1 MSIHRISL
9 QCLARLTGSPSS
21 TACKSA
27 ECCNSLSRF
36 RRSKRDSQ
44 RPIVRW
50 PGLTCVLVL
59 LCTYPALADN
69 PPIKENLATA
79 GDAALQSND
88 NNLAIDKYT
97 AIIQPSDETIY
108 NLGIAHY
115 RNGDIQQ
122 AAEQF
127 RMVIGSQN
135 DSLAARARFN
145 LGNAFYSQALTQL
158 KPPAAD
164 NAAPTSAQATT
175 ATTPTASQDV
185 ESGVK
190 LLRSA
195 ITQYR
200 SALRI
205 DANDT
210 DARAN
215 IELAQ
220 SLIDEIEQQQDQQ
233 QQDQQQ
239 QDQQQQDQQ
248 QQDQQ
253 QQDQQQQ
260 DQQQQDQENK
270 SNQKITNAEEQAD
283 SKDDSDDSSDP
294 PSGELT
300 AVNEQDA
307 ATDQA
312 HGEPTLIKTDQ
323 MTEEEARKLLQ
334 SIRDRDMLRR
344 LRKQAAERALRVP
357 VERDW

>member
-115 RNGDIQQ
+115 RNGDLQQ

-260 DQQQQDQENK
+260 DQQQQDQ
-270 SNQKITNAEEQAD
+270 QQ
-283 SKDDSDDSSDP
+283 
-294 PSGELT
+294 
-300 AVNEQDA
+300 QD
-307 ATDQA
+307 
-312 HGEPTLIKTDQ
+312 
-323 MTEEEARKLLQ
+323 
-334 SIRDRDMLRR
+334 
-344 LRKQAAERALRVP
+344 
-357 VERDW
+357 

>member
-1 MSIHRISL
+1 MSFQRPSPQRIANPARSL
-9 QCLARLTGSPSS
+9 RCEGYTP
-21 TACKSA
+21 TSA
-27 ECCNSLSRF
+27 FPRKNRHTHVANKPFHLPLLPTSLSCLLF
-36 RRSKRDSQ
+36 
-44 RPIVRW
+44 
-50 PGLTCVLVL
+50 L
-59 LCTYPALADN
+59 LCTQATFADT
-69 PPIKENLATA
+69 PPSAANLAAA
-79 GDAALQSND
+79 GDTALESND
-88 NNLAIDKYT
+88 NALAIVNYT
-97 AIIQPSDETIY
+97 AIDQPSAETTY

-115 RNGDIQQ
+115 RNGEMQQ

-127 RMVIGSQN
+127 RKVIGSQN
-135 DSLAARARFN
+135 DSVAARARFN

-158 KPPAAD
+158 TPPSTDEAD
-164 NAAPTSAQATT
+164 PVTAQ
-175 ATTPTASQDV
+175 PTAQTGMDTQDV
-185 ESGVK
+185 EAGTK
-190 LLRSA
+190 LLRGA

-200 SALRI
+200 SSLRI
-205 DANDT
+205 NANDN

-220 SLIDEIEQQQDQQ
+220 SLIDQI
-233 QQDQQQ
+233 
-239 QDQQQQDQQ
+239 
-248 QQDQQ
+248 QQ